1 MDPLLLRGLFGP
13 GQKPYV
19 VGITT
24 ATSTGTPITMTY
36 PDRGRGVLTVAII
49 ARHVGGTAAPG
60 LPTGWSTLTNA
71 TVAPAYRLAYKYTDG
86 SEGLTF
92 TSSATSATS
101 MSAIVYAFKGSS
113 TSNVVVSPAQGG
125 AATATSATP
134 DPGGFAQNTI
144 DGQVYWLPYCIWN
157 GAGTV
162 VSYPTGFCK
171 DTATVVQSTNGGIAA
186 CGRLFPT
193 ESAFSENIGAFTISA
208 SLVNRAG
215 SISVPQ
221 WV

>member
-1 MDPLLLRGLFGP
+1 MLPLLQGIFGP

-49 ARHVGGTAAPG
+49 ARHVGGTAAPA
-60 LPTGWSTLTNA
+60 LPTGWVSLAFSTT
-71 TVAPAYRLAYKYTDG
+71 APAFRLAYKYTDG

-92 TSSATSATS
+92 TSAATSATS
-101 MSAIVYAFKGSS
+101 MSAIVYAFKGGPTTTQISS
-113 TSNVVVSPAQGG
+113 PNQGG
-125 AATATSATP
+125 QTTATSTTP
-134 DPGGFAQNTI
+134 NPGAFAQASIN
-144 DGQVYWLPYCIWN
+144 GQIYWLPYAIWN
-157 GAGTV
+157 GSGSV

-186 CGRLFPT
+186 CGRLLPT
-193 ESAFSENIGAFTISA
+193 QSAFSEDIGAFTISA

-215 SISVPQ
+215 VISIPQ
-221 WV
+221 LP